1 MDSESESGHPAAVEP
16 RSGLPVAAIVEQLD
30 RILSSSEFHATD
42 KVRDFLRFI
51 VREKLAGRAN
61 RLKGYSIALQ
71 VFGRGEDFDAAN
83 DPIVRI
89 QAGRLRRALER
100 YYLTAGARDPILID
114 VPKGR
119 YIPRFTVQAGTQDQV
134 HSKVLQEAVTRPERR
149 ARPSVAV
156 MPIQNL
162 TDDVDQLPLA
172 TGLTEELATELTRFQ
187 DLVVIACHA
196 GQQPPDFPLDPA
208 EIGRRVGA
216 RFVLDG
222 TVRQDTDTVK
232 VSAHLTDTS
241 RGEQIWA
248 EAFSHPREA
257 SCMIATQEQIA
268 GLVVA
273 AVASEYG
280 TIARRLSSES
290 RKKAPGDLRTYEA
303 MLRYYN
309 HQISPS
315 TESARSCFPALESAV
330 EREPGYGPL
339 YSALATLYCQ
349 MYAFDARGFERP
361 LDTALEYSRK
371 GVYLEPGSQLARV
384 ILAYASYLA
393 EDTETFREEA
403 SIALSLNPNS
413 PYTVGAIGHMH
424 TLRGEVDIGLALLD
438 RAVSYNPCHPAWFR
452 SGYVIDHLVHDDYE
466 KALAETR
473 SYRPFIDFWDDVMI
487 AAMLG
492 RLDRSDEAKP
502 HVEAIRARK
511 PDLAARARE
520 LIGRSLKITDL
531 VDELVDGLRRAG
543 LTE

>member
-1 MDSESESGHPAAVEP
+1 MDSKNESGHPTAMEP
-16 RSGLPVAAIVEQLD
+16 HSGLPVAAIVEQLD

-42 KVRDFLRFI
+42 KARDFLRYI

-61 RLKGYSIALQ
+61 RLKGYSIALE
-71 VFGRGEDFDAAN
+71 VFGRGDDFDAAN

-119 YIPRFTVQAGTQDQV
+119 YIPRFSVQAGIQDQA
-134 HSKVLQEAVTRPERR
+134 HSQTLQDVVTRPEGH

-156 MPIQNL
+156 IPIRNL
-162 TDDVDQLPLA
+162 TDEVDQLPLA
-172 TGLTEELATELTRFQ
+172 TGLTEELATELARFQ
-187 DLVVIACHA
+187 DIIVIACHTD
-196 GQQPPDFPLDPA
+196 QQPPEFPEDPV
-208 EIGRRVGA
+208 EVGRHVGA
-216 RFVLDG
+216 RFALDG
-222 TVRQDTDTVK
+222 TVRQDADTVK
-232 VSAHLTDTS
+232 VSAHLIDATG
-241 RGEQIWA
+241 GEQIWA
-248 EAFSHPREA
+248 ESFSHPREA
-257 SCMIATQEQIA
+257 SRMIATQEQIA

-280 TIARRLSSES
+280 IIARRLSSES
-290 RKKAPGDLRTYEA
+290 RKKAPRELRTYEA

-309 HQISPS
+309 HQTSPS
-315 TESARSCFPALESAV
+315 TDSARSCFPALEAAV
-330 EREPGYGPL
+330 EREPEYGPL

-349 MYAFDARGFERP
+349 MYAFDVSEFDRP
-361 LDTALEYSRK
+361 LDTALEYARK
-371 GVYLEPGSQLARV
+371 GVFLEPGSQLARL

-393 EDTETFREEA
+393 EDAETFSEEA
-403 SIALSLNPNS
+403 RIALSLNPNS
-413 PYTVGAIGHMH
+413 PYTVGAIGYMH
-424 TLRGEVDIGLALLD
+424 TLRGQVDTGLALLD
-438 RAVSYNPCHPAWFR
+438 RAVLCNPCHPAWFR
-452 SGYVIDHLVHDDYE
+452 TGYVVDHLIHDDYE

-492 RLDRSDEAKP
+492 RLDRSDEAQP
-502 HVEAIRARK
+502 HVEAIRASK
-511 PDLAARARE
+511 PDLAARAGE